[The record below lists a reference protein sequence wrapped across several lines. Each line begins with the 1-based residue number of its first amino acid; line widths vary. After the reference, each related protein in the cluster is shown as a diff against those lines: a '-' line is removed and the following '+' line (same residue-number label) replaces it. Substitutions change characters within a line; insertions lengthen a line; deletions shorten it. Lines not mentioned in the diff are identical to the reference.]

1 MKRLTKVIAAIIM
14 IYTLLFTGCNSTK
27 LSTNTRE
34 GDLKAFDRAYVIIH
48 DYRDTKFYRNLVSEL
63 KKELDYNLID
73 ADILTLDE
81 LSLKT
86 EADVS
91 NLVANFNPQVVIEIK
106 EVRQLSSP
114 VYIPDVYVPITVYDG
129 RVCIIELR
137 DYQTNEILW
146 KGKLVTDEFMSTKKA
161 ARKSV
166 RKIFESFEGSML
178 ISQR

>member
-1 MKRLTKVIAAIIM
+1 MNIKTVILVAVILTSP
-14 IYTLLFTGCNSTK
+14 LLMTSCNFTK

-34 GDLKAFDRAYVIIH
+34 GERKAFERAYVIIH
-48 DYRDTKFYRNLVSEL
+48 HYNESKFYRNLVSEL

-91 NLVANFNPQVVIEIK
+91 NLVANFNPQVVIEFK
-106 EVRQLSSP
+106 EVRQLTSAL
-114 VYIPDVYVPITVYDG
+114 YIPDVYVPITVNDG
-129 RVCIIELR
+129 RVCLIEVK

-146 KGKLVTDEFMSTKKA
+146 KGKLVTDEFGKKKQA
-161 ARKSV
+161 TRKSARKIV
-166 RKIFESFEGSML
+166 ESFENSQL
-178 ISQR
+178 I